1 MYTHI
6 IINKENVIII
16 CMNTRVQI
24 KINQFVCWSGTYQNQ
39 KKKKKSNNN
48 KNNNNKTLN

>member
-24 KINQFVCWSGTYQNQ
+24 KINQFVCWSGTDQNQ
-39 KKKKKSNNN
+39 KKKKVIIIKIIII
-48 KNNNNKTLN
+48 KP